1 MAATRAIVK
10 NVPMIRPRVVRS
22 LTAGP
27 GRRNED
33 SRAARPGSSAA
44 SRRSIS
50 ASMRCSSIDSAIAP
64 YLRVPR
70 AGGNSL
76 TIPHGGSFIQS
87 FLVCARLFLH
97 HGSIDYPPCSHQHHR
112 VILVSAARE
121 DTELVFAMIE

>member
-1 MAATRAIVK
+1 MAATRATVK
-10 NVPMIRPRVVRS
+10 KVPIIRPRVDRS

-27 GRRNED
+27 ARRNED
-33 SRAARPGSSAA
+33 SLAARPGASAA

-50 ASMRCSSIDSAIAP
+50 ASIRCSSIDSAIAP

-87 FLVCARLFLH
+87 FLVCSRLFLLH
-97 HGSIDYPPCSHQHHR
+97 ANLGYPVCSQQYHR
-112 VILVSAARE
+112 VILVSSE
-121 DTELVFAMIE
+121 